1 MLLANRFGRATIIA
15 VATLLISLLLVILA
29 QSADLR
35 SHLPSSPSI
44 WPTKECSAPALA
56 ESRRNISYDLTVPP
70 SIGCEDIVNDLQQ
83 KLIQAYSKSLKGVRY
98 ANIWGYLET
107 ENKGDAAIW
116 SAQQILM
123 SMLGIEMMEACR
135 FMDRDCDIKRFRQV
149 LEDHRPNS
157 AIIMAG
163 GGNFNDYYWEDQ
175 PSRMK
180 MIESFTNVSIRAFPQ
195 SVYMTNP
202 ERIKATE
209 EAFGKHKDLQ
219 LAARDK
225 PSYDWLDKTFGN
237 KEGIDSHLVPDIAFM
252 WGNRSDFRVN
262 GKKTHDILILARKDM
277 EISDGDSSSIDFG
290 EGELD
295 LGEGIGKVTYQKVD
309 WKFTQ
314 TPDIDP
320 PKASGDEAK
329 GSPAG
334 PKRENGKNQRAWAK
348 AIAGFELLGSAR
360 FVITDRLHGHIL
372 STLIGVPHVLMDSK
386 LGKNLN
392 FHNTWTRDCECT
404 RIAFSIEQAL
414 DVARLYF
421 QQENKAVQT

>member
-15 VATLLISLLLVILA
+15 GGTLLISLLLVILA

-35 SHLPSSPSI
+35 SHLPSSTSI
-44 WPTKECSAPALA
+44 WPAKECSASSLG
-56 ESRRNISYDLTVPP
+56 EKRTNISYDLTTPP
-70 SIGCEDIVNDLQQ
+70 SVGCEDIVNDLQQ
-83 KLIQAYSKSLKGVRY
+83 RLIQAYTQSLKGVRY

-135 FMDRDCDIKRFRQV
+135 FVDRDCDIGKFRKV
-149 LEDHRPNS
+149 LEEHRPHS

-180 MIESFTNVSIRAFPQ
+180 MIETFTNVSIRAFPQ

-219 LAARDK
+219 LAARDQ
-225 PSYDWLDKTFGN
+225 PSYDWLDKTFGK

-262 GKKTHDILILARKDM
+262 GKKTHDILILARKDA
-277 EISDGDSSSIDFG
+277 EISDGDSSNIEFG
-290 EGELD
+290 EGEMD
-295 LGEGIGKVTYQKVD
+295 LGGSIGKVTYQKVD
-309 WKFTQ
+309 WKFTH

-320 PKASGDEAK
+320 PKARDEAN
-329 GSPAG
+329 GTPA

-404 RIAFSIEQAL
+404 RIAFSIQEAL

-421 QQENKAVQT
+421 EKEKIEQPQH